1 MSFLTEKKLSV
12 VIPCYNEE
20 QNVPELYERLSKTLQ
35 EITPRYEL
43 IFADNNS
50 KDRTREVLRSLAAK
64 DKCVKVILFA
74 RNFGHSQYGYSA
86 GMEYASGDAVIL
98 MEADLQDSPE
108 IIAAFVKKWQEGFDV
123 IYGVRPRAAGSG
135 MSRFFRRS
143 FYRLFDKLSYLDIP
157 FDAGD
162 FSLFDRKVVDV
173 FNAMPERLR
182 LVRGMRAWIGFRHT
196 GIEYE
201 RKERKGGVTS
211 NPSFAKNFWW
221 AKKFIFSFSQAP
233 FDFITRVA
241 VWLAVLLPFVVA
253 TLLILAFLE
262 TISWFAALVSSAAA
276 CVLVLQTVALSFLG
290 ESVSIMFD
298 EVKQRPKYVIE
309 EKINL

>member
-1 MSFLTEKKLSV
+1 MDYLTEKKLSI

-50 KDRTREVLRSLAAK
+50 QDRTREVLRNLATK
-64 DKCVKVILFA
+64 DERVKGIFFA

-108 IIAAFVKKWQEGFDV
+108 IIADFVKKWQEGFDV
-123 IYGVRPRAAGSG
+123 IYGVRPRAAGTP

-143 FYRLFDKLSYLDIP
+143 FYRLFNTVSYLDIP

-162 FSLFDRKVVDV
+162 FSLLDRKVVDA

-182 LVRGMRAWIGFRHT
+182 LVRGMRAWLGFRHI

-221 AKKFIFSFSQAP
+221 AKKFIFSFSHSP
-233 FDFITRVA
+233 FDFVTRIAFWIVI
-241 VWLAVLLPFVVA
+241 LFPFVAA
-253 TLLILAFLE
+253 TVLMLGYLGA
-262 TISWFAALVSSAAA
+262 ISWLTALAALGAAFVFTFQA
-276 CVLVLQTVALSFLG
+276 AALSFLG